1 MLVFADHA
9 HPRINPSRLA
19 IETISLA
26 SYNVTILCQKK
37 IKSLRYNIITV
48 KFNDNYAPSG

>member
-1 MLVFADHA
+1 MLAFADHA

-26 SYNVTILCQKK
+26 SYNVTILCQKE